1 MKWKTPTITDKFGGG
16 GGGGGIRRQ
25 VYISVLLKN
34 KWMWYFNLNG
44 ALV

>member
-1 MKWKTPTITDKFGGG
+1 MKWKTPTITDKF